1 MRIPF
6 RSAISVLL
14 FSTGLIPSASAEDVR
29 SDLVGSLSREE
40 QRRLV
45 ELRSMSAS
53 SLEALQQAAE
63 PDALRSDIETWF
75 SSTEFGLS
83 RRDEGVNAPADLLRE
98 YLSSLEGVEVLGE
111 LQEQI
116 PVPVTFRESAL
127 VAGETRVALS
137 PFWTNGALPNAA
149 PLEGL
154 TGPLVDIGDG
164 EWEDLKGKDP
174 RGAIVLMS
182 FTGGRNWNRAF
193 SLGAQAVVV
202 LEDDTVSRA
211 QAERFFAAT
220 PLPIPRFL
228 VRKDQ
233 VETVKA
239 LVGQE
244 VRLEGGTA
252 LTSRTAR
259 SVFAWLPPHPSQTR
273 LIGEGDL
280 LERIAAQFGL
290 QASDLVDEN
299 QLDSPVLSEG
309 QELLIPGREKP
320 YVVASEDLLKRMS
333 REFDV
338 PVGPLAEA
346 NAGLDR
352 GLPPGT
358 ELRIPALQDPLV
370 LLVRTDAVS
379 SVPELPHGAGTA
391 ANLVAGLRI
400 LEQAV
405 TMPEG
410 ARRRGVL
417 LAFLDGDRH
426 GGMATRRLVE
436 TWMQKQGALEGA
448 LISAGEGADEDQVF
462 GYYEALEAWW
472 ESGEAPA
479 DQEAALTWL
488 VDSWLYTK
496 LEAYRVALAEA
507 RAEAD
512 QARYETDGKVE
523 EAELRAAALQ
533 QEVDRLV
540 AFRKETL
547 SNKQLSLAER
557 ATGFISGLDDSLG
570 QVELEAEISRA
581 GLRDQ
586 FIAELTE
593 ERELR
598 SLQAGNQETVNR
610 ILETLYPEE
619 RPLSLDNPLLGLWLD
634 LSDGSPGLSLGGT
647 NDYRNVA
654 NLKRKIHSALVSRM
668 DKVYAFASLQAGWTG
683 DWRFVGLGVE
693 ALFPRIPRVPPP
705 SYNSFWAQLGIGVLD
720 LRTVNDD
727 RSRIDTHLDVPENL
741 NVDALSDQVRTALL
755 LTRVAMESSQDGNLG
770 GSLQP
775 LPFSRLVGMTTQF
788 NPRSGIDAKDPVPGS
803 LILIP
808 SIPTKLNEALG
819 NHNTATYFGNRIPLI
834 RFSRLNGRFAMPLE
848 TLKYRGMK
856 SVHAYRADADTGLFE
871 YVMDGGQIGTQR
883 QSQTFSYV
891 EGRDTWKNLIL
902 YPLYPLVIN
911 TGVEPLQYQEPKA
924 GTMPQVQDAVRKG
937 VPQHV
942 QMEHPLAQFGEQ
954 ELGGLILYMEPGRR
968 MVMFD
973 KRQGA
978 IRGLLLGELD
988 PENETSLSGRG
999 LLIGPTEEGRN
1010 LTVPLAALEV
1020 ARSLQAVNDR
1030 RETIYTQ
1037 YGIRDT
1043 GLFEAL
1049 AMSRAKIAESE
1060 SWVEQRDWQRATGS
1074 AREGWGLLIKNYP
1087 GMLKLG
1093 REAVLS
1099 VVLLMALMAPTSV
1112 FLERLIIGSKSIIA
1126 RLGYAVLLFSIGTVF
1141 LNFFHPAFQIAAN
1154 PIIVVIAFAMIL
1166 MSVVV
1171 LSICYQRFEVLVRRA
1186 RIEGGEAESEEISL
1200 ASTLTTAFNLGVS
1213 NLKKRPTRTLL
1224 TGFTVTV
1231 LTFSI
1236 VTFVSVKGT
1245 DTLFLRPVPL
1255 DLRVQGLEQP
1265 AEDIMVPAYEGVLFR
1280 EYSWASV
1287 SGTFMDAVQTEF
1299 GSRYELARRMHYIE
1313 AAGGNNATKEG
1324 KNQIEIRL
1332 PGSGSAIVT
1341 ALMGFEPVE
1350 TEFSGLHRAVSN
1362 GQWFRDGDR
1371 HHLLLPA
1378 RVAEAV
1384 GIEADDLVDEEGN
1397 RLPDEELPEVLM
1409 MSQTWKVIGIV
1420 DTDKADRIRD
1430 VNGKTPALVDYLRS
1444 AITPSTGSGRLE
1456 TEDDLVHMSWEDLA
1470 IVPVAARQDVR
1481 GVWNSL
1487 AVKFP
1492 EDFDFDAFRNELA
1505 RRLDRAMFAHVED
1518 ELSLLSARKESS
1530 VGGLAKVLV
1539 PILLCVLIVSNT
1551 MMGTVDE
1558 RVGEVQML
1566 GAIGLSPSQIS
1577 FLLLAESTVFS
1588 CIGII
1593 FGTYAGLVFSKVAGF
1608 FPDSLG
1614 QLSFN
1619 FTSLASTFL
1628 AMGTGGIVLLATL
1641 LPARK
1646 AAALAA
1652 PSGMDKWQLPDPE
1665 GDGRIHFELPFTLT
1679 RGNAVGM
1686 GAFFR
1691 RFLLNHVDSSSADF
1705 ISKGTT
1711 LQRSGEGSDALDVA
1725 CHMWLAPYD
1734 LDVAQDLQLEI
1745 SPTGNEG
1752 VFGVTIHLHRISGS
1766 EDAWLRTNYAFLN
1779 LVRKQFLLWR
1789 NLEPSLRKRYIQEG
1803 GETLDAGA
1811 PRTS

>member
-1 MRIPF
+1 MRFPF
-6 RSAISVLL
+6 RSAISLL
-14 FSTGLIPSASAEDVR
+14 LLAAGLPFRSSADDIRA
-29 SDLVGSLSREE
+29 DLVGSLSREE
-40 QRRLV
+40 RRRLV
-45 ELRSMSAS
+45 ELRSLSAS
-53 SLEALQQAAE
+53 SLEAMNQAADVE
-63 PDALRSDIETWF
+63 AYRKDVETWF
-75 SSTEFGLS
+75 AATEFGLS
-83 RRDEGVNAPADLLRE
+83 RRGEQVQAPADLIRAH
-98 YLSSLEGVEVLGE
+98 LSGLEGVQVLGE
-111 LQEQI
+111 LKERI

-127 VAGETRVALS
+127 VAGESRIPLS

-149 PLEGL
+149 PVEGL
-154 TGPLVDIGDG
+154 TGTLVDVGDG

-174 RGAIVLMS
+174 RGAIVLMNY
-182 FTGGRNWNRAF
+182 TGGRNWNRVF

-202 LEDDTVSRA
+202 LEDDTVSRT

-220 PLPIPRFL
+220 PLPVPRFL
-228 VRKDQ
+228 ARMQ
-233 VETVKA
+233 EAEALRA

-244 VRLEGGTA
+244 VRLEGGNA
-252 LTSRTAR
+252 LENRTAR
-259 SVFAWLPPHPSQTR
+259 SVFAWLPPHPVQTR
-273 LIGEGDL
+273 VIGEGDL

-299 QLDSPVLSEG
+299 QLSSPVLSPG
-309 QELLIPGREKP
+309 QELLVPGREKP
-320 YVVASEDLLKRMS
+320 YTVGEDDLLKRLS
-333 REFDV
+333 REFDI
-338 PVGPLAEA
+338 PVEALVEA
-346 NAGLDR
+346 NEGVDR
-352 GLPPGT
+352 GLTPGT
-358 ELRIPALQDPLV
+358 ELSIPALQDPLV

-379 SVPELPHGAGTA
+379 SVPELPHGAGVA
-391 ANLVAGLRI
+391 ANLVAGLRV
-400 LEQAV
+400 LEEAV
-405 TMPEG
+405 RMPEG

-417 LAFLDGDRH
+417 VAFLDGDAH
-426 GGMATRRLVE
+426 GGMATRRLLE
-436 TWMQKQGALEGA
+436 TWMRDQEKLGGA
-448 LISAGEGADEDQVF
+448 LISAGEGGDEDEVF
-462 GYYEALEAWW
+462 AYYEFLEAWW
-472 ESGEAPA
+472 ETGETPA
-479 DQEAALTWL
+479 DQEGALLWL

-512 QARYETDGKVE
+512 QARYETDGNVE
-523 EAELRAAALQ
+523 AAEARAKALQ
-533 QEVDRLV
+533 DEVDRLV

-547 SNKQLSLAER
+547 SNKQISLAER
-557 ATGFISGLDDSLG
+557 ATLFMDGLDETLG
-570 QVELEAEISRA
+570 GVELEASISREE
-581 GLRDQ
+581 LRNQ
-586 FIAELTE
+586 FLAELTE

-598 SLQAGNQETVNR
+598 SLEAENR
-610 ILETLYPEE
+610 TAVIEILKVLYSEE

-634 LSDGSPGLSLGGT
+634 LSDGSPGLTLDSPI
-647 NDYRNVA
+647 DYRNLSPV
-654 NLKRKIHSALVSRM
+654 KRKIHTALLSRM
-668 DKVYAFASLQAGWTG
+668 DKVYAFASLQAGWAG
-683 DWRFVGLGVE
+683 DWRFVGPGVE
-693 ALFPRIPRVPPP
+693 ALFPRIPRTPPP
-705 SYNSFWAQLGIGVLD
+705 SYQSFWAQLGIGVLD

-727 RSRIDTHLDVPENL
+727 RSRVDTHLDVPAAL
-741 NVDALSDQVRTALL
+741 NMEALSDQLRSALL
-755 LTRVAMESSQDGNLG
+755 LTRVAMESPQDGGLG
-770 GSLQP
+770 GSLSP
-775 LPFSRLVGMTTQF
+775 LGFSRLVGMTTQF

-803 LILIP
+803 LVMLP
-808 SIPTKLNEALG
+808 SISTKLSDALG
-819 NHNTATYFGNRIPLI
+819 HYNTSTYFGNRIPTL

-848 TLKYRGMK
+848 ALKYRGMK
-856 SVHAYRADADTGLFE
+856 TVHAYRADPDTGLFE
-871 YVMDGGQIGTQR
+871 YVLDGGQIGTQR
-883 QSQTFSYV
+883 QTQTFSYV

-902 YPLYPLVIN
+902 YPLYPMVIN

-924 GTMPQVQDAVRKG
+924 ATLPQVQDAVRKG

-942 QMEHPLAQFGEQ
+942 QMEHPLAQYGER

-988 PENETSLSGRG
+988 PDDPTSLSGRG
-999 LLIGPTEEGRN
+999 LQIGPTDTSRN

-1020 ARSLQAVNDR
+1020 AKSLQAVNDR
-1030 RETIYTQ
+1030 REAIYSQ

-1049 AMSRAKIAESE
+1049 EMSRNKIAEAE
-1060 SWVEQRDWQRATGS
+1060 AWVEQRDWQRATGS

-1112 FLERLIIGSKSIIA
+1112 FLERLTIGSKSIIA
-1126 RLGYAVLLFSIGTVF
+1126 RLGYAVLLFGIGTVF

-1200 ASTLTTAFNLGVS
+1200 ASTLSTAFNLGVS

-1245 DTLFLRPVPL
+1245 DTLFLRPVPM
-1255 DLRVQGLEQP
+1255 DLRVQGVEQP
-1265 AEDIMVPAYEGVLFR
+1265 EEEILPPEYEGVLFR
-1280 EYSWASV
+1280 EYSWATV

-1299 GSRYELARRMHYIE
+1299 GSRYALARRIHYIE

-1324 KNQIEIRL
+1324 KNQIEVRL
-1332 PGSGSAIVT
+1332 PGKGSAIVT

-1350 TEFSGLHRAVSN
+1350 TEFSGLHRAVSYE
-1362 GQWFRDGDR
+1362 QWFQEGDR
-1371 HHLLLPA
+1371 HHILLPE
-1378 RVAEAV
+1378 RVAEAL
-1384 GIEADDLVDEEGN
+1384 GITGEELVDAEGN
-1397 RLPDEELPEVLM
+1397 RRPDAELPEVLM
-1409 MSQTWKVIGIV
+1409 MSQTWKVIGIL

-1430 VNGKTPALVDYLRS
+1430 VNGKSPALVDYLRS

-1470 IVPVAARQDVR
+1470 IVPVAARQDIR
-1481 GVWNSL
+1481 GGWNSL

-1492 EDFDFDAFRNELA
+1492 EEFDFEAFRNELA
-1505 RRLDRAMFAHVED
+1505 RRLDRAMFAHVD
-1518 ELSLLSARKESS
+1518 GELSLLSARKEQSI
-1530 VGGLAKVLV
+1530 GGLAKVLV

-1593 FGTYAGLVFSKVAGF
+1593 FGTYAGLLFSKVAGF

-1705 ISKGTT
+1705 ISKGTQ
-1711 LQRSGEGSDALDVA
+1711 LRRAEEQDALDVS

-1789 NLEPSLRKRYIQEG
+1789 NLEPSLRKRYIHEG
-1803 GETLDAGA
+1803 SETLDAGA
-1811 PRTS
+1811 PR